1 MANLIPTP
9 GWDAV
14 PQLEINT
21 KVLGGPSGPANSQ
34 AQALLDRTEL
44 IAQGSGTAASA
55 LTGAE
60 VVSVSQV
67 NGGTPGIRATTLT
80 TILNWLKNTLMTRS
94 NNLSDVQSAAT
105 ARTNLGLGTVSTLN
119 TVPVANGGT
128 GQTSANGTTLDAI
141 TGFSG
146 IGYLQRTGA
155 GTYSFNSTPYTLPVA
170 TPSTL
175 GGVKDGFG
183 LTVAGDGTLSVDGS
197 TDNGFSTVLGYR
209 TNPDASFEIWGVA
222 SFPVGTNQIDV
233 TLPKPVPN
241 GVMTLQMTD
250 GGSTCLS
257 YGMQLLNSTTLR
269 LWCPAFFVDQGG
281 GTVIPRNSL
290 IASGFWRILVN

>member
-44 IAQGSGTAASA
+44 IAQGSGTAAST
-55 LTGAE
+55 LTGVE

-105 ARTNLGLGTVSTLN
+105 ARTNLGLGAVATLN

-155 GTYSFNSTPYTLPVA
+155 GTYSFNPTPYSLPAA
-170 TPSTL
+170 TASAL
-175 GGVKDGFG
+175 GGVKDG
-183 LTVAGDGTLSVDGS
+183 AGVTIAADGTISVDGTS
-197 TDNGFSTVLGYR
+197 NNAFNAGSGYR
-209 TNPDASFEIWGVA
+209 TNADGSFEMWGTA
-222 SFPVGTNQIDV
+222 SFPLGTNQIDI
-233 TLPKPVPN
+233 TLPKAVPSGEMSMN
-241 GVMTLQMTD
+241 MTD

-257 YGMQLLNSTTLR
+257 YGMQLLNNTTLR
-269 LWCPAFFVDQGG
+269 LWCPAFFIDQGG
-281 GTVIPRNSL
+281 GTVIARSL
-290 IASGFWRILVN
+290 VAAGFWRILVI